1 MTGDEPSAFLLERDM
16 HLVPP
21 TIEAYQVQHLPIVKA
36 YADKIGL
43 VEVINQI
50 VPTEM
55 AIDPGTIVLGMILD
69 TLSGRSPLYR
79 LEEFFTHQ
87 DTTLL
92 LGKAVPPE
100 AFQDDT
106 VGRVLE
112 RLYATGTM
120 KVFTACAI
128 RADRVFGFD
137 KRYVHFDTTSVAVYG
152 DYLPPEEAPERE
164 VPFRITYGYSKDKRP
179 DLKQFVLSTLCVDR
193 AVPLWGKPEDGN
205 ASDKTVNNTILSN
218 IATFLA
224 QHGVAPGAYIYVAD
238 AALVTEANLAA
249 LGDTLF
255 ITRFPATYN
264 ECGRLIAEAV
274 AHNAWE
280 EVGVLAHTQPTKHRP
295 ATSYKAYEGHVTLYG
310 RPYRAVVVHSSA
322 QDKRRQQRLARD
334 IQASSSTV
342 QATARTAEQQE
353 YFCRADA
360 EAAAAQFGA
369 VPTAYHRL
377 DVTVEER
384 PVYGRGRPS
393 PHKPR
398 PIKAMRYRLKTAIS
412 PQTERIA
419 HMEEEAGC
427 FVLLTNVPT
436 AGDLGHRARDILRVY
451 KEQHGTEQNYGFLK
465 DPVIVNSLFLKKPER
480 IEALGLVLLLALL
493 LWRLMERAMRTYVDS
508 TSTPLP
514 GWDKKATE
522 RPTAFMMVTKFAGV
536 IVVKLGP
543 HRQLARP
550 LSAVQHRYLTALDV
564 PATYFTLP
572 AG

>member
-1 MTGDEPSAFLLERDM
+1 MG
-16 HLVPP
+16 LVLP

-43 VEVINQI
+43 VEAINEV

-79 LEEFFTHQ
+79 LEEFFSHQ
-87 DTTLL
+87 DTALL
-92 LGKAVPPE
+92 LGKAVAPE

-112 RLYATGTM
+112 RLYDTGTM

-137 KRYVHFDTTSVAVYG
+137 KRYVHFDTTSIMVYG
-152 DYLPPEEAPERE
+152 DYLPPEEAEE
-164 VPFRITYGYSKDKRP
+164 SAKPFRITYGYSKDKRP

-205 ASDKTVNNTILSN
+205 ASDKTVNNTLLSD

-224 QHGVAPGAYIYVAD
+224 THGVAAGAYIYVAD
-238 AALVTEANLAA
+238 AALVTEDNLAA

-255 ITRFPATYN
+255 ITRLPATYN
-264 ECGRLIAEAV
+264 ECGRLITEAV

-280 EVGVLAHTQPTKHRP
+280 EVGVLAHTKPTKHRP
-295 ATSYKAYEGHVTLYG
+295 MTFYRVAEGEVTLYG
-310 RPYRAVVVHSSA
+310 TPYRAVVVHSSA
-322 QDKRRQQRLARD
+322 QDNRQQQRLERD
-334 IQASSSTV
+334 LQTSQSTLQTV
-342 QATARTAEQQE
+342 ARTAEQQE

-360 EAAAAQFGA
+360 EAAAAELRA
-369 VPTAYHRL
+369 VHTAYHL
-377 DVTVEER
+377 VDVTVEER
-384 PVYGRGRPS
+384 PRYGRGRPNS
-393 PHKPR
+393 HKPR
-398 PIKAMRYRLKTAIS
+398 TVKAMHYRLKTTIK
-412 PQTERIA
+412 PDTERISQREA
-419 HMEEEAGC
+419 AAGC

-436 AGDLGHRARDILRVY
+436 AGHLAHSPRDILTVY

-493 LWRLMERAMRTYVDS
+493 IWRLMERTMRRHVDTTS
-508 TSTPLP
+508 TSLP
-514 GWDKKATE
+514 GWDKKATG
-522 RPTAFMMVTKFAGV
+522 RPTSFMMVTKFAGV
-536 IVVKLGP
+536 IVLKLG
-543 HRQLARP
+543 HDRQLARP
-550 LSAVQHRYLTALDV
+550 LSAVQQHYLTALDV
-564 PATYFTLP
+564 PATCFTLP